1 MRTLPL
7 TITII
12 LVILVIVYYY
22 NYSLEGYATPKASG
36 STEGYE
42 TLQDKVEN
50 RMNPLAQFQDPQKN
64 PAVPVG
70 ISEAAGANLTNIS
83 KAALNVPSLVPM
95 NGILT
100 QGSLVDPISPR
111 VDNENSYLGMIKMCK
126 DKGVG
131 DRPFNDPAFSA
142 NCGMCVTSGTLKSG
156 ETFNKPTGVLVYA
169 ADKADAQKDK
179 TTNQYIFPRVI
190 PSIDAATCQGAS
202 RSDSSQPSLAI
213 TQADFE
219 AFKARAACKA
229 SHGLGNGCAR
239 CVSNKESSWIPANG
253 GTQPLTLW
261 LWGAGSVVVSVGGQK
276 IAGGDPA
283 RPATLSDSTMQ
294 LPLGRVKEGTSFNV
308 TVSKG
313 LSTEGPFVYGIITS
327 ITPANKPYKL
337 AIEKFLE
344 LDKVSGTFVRK
355 GAPKYFSDVK
365 AYSAKLLPQ
374 GGQLSM
380 ALDGFIPLTFVE
392 PDQLAAFD
400 CAASPFVSTQASAEL
415 LISDPCLNPR
425 GQGPGNYTK
434 ECLQQAVLNAG
445 CSTNGNWYKNPTIDG
460 RTTVASW
467 TAAIAS
473 LANRPDAAT
482 DVNTS
487 MGCRGV
493 NVSTPCD
500 AFLSGGIPDAGCM
513 AYLYSNDAEYSKRTG
528 RAYRSA
534 GSKFTSGKGKQIQF
548 CQPEGSLNPANP
560 NGMGE
565 LQAAARGYNG
575 LSGIEAVR
583 RFLSDVFTKATGD
596 LDLNKP
602 DAEGGRK
609 DSWRKCIGA
618 PVAPPL
624 PGTVTLN
631 SKNDVITNGKS
642 CDPIFPSRIEMN
654 GKKGNR
660 LGEIQVTGDYVLSFD
675 ITLRAINPSNWS
687 NIVHFTTTGNN
698 CCFAGDRCPAIW
710 FWPNSSA
717 FHVMLGDMEI
727 GNWGINTWA
736 MPLNTKLNFKLICIG
751 KSVSLTVGGGT
762 WNVTQPRARGTG
774 KATVWMADPWYD
786 TPNALVENFCYTPL
800 ETSSTTKYRC
810 QTGVDH
816 GPNNIQCVW
825 PVNSYTGA
833 MAKAA
838 CDSIPECKSYNTFTH
853 NGLHGACIKTGT
865 HITNANETV
874 KEFCV
879 KI

>member
-22 NYSLEGYATPKASG
+22 NYSLDGK
-36 STEGYE
+36 EGYE
-42 TLQDKVEN
+42 TLQEKVTD
-50 RMNPLAQFQDPQKN
+50 RMNPLAQLQDPQKN
-64 PAVPVG
+64 PAAAVG
-70 ISEAAGANLTNIS
+70 ISEAAGTNLRNMSQI
-83 KAALNVPSLVPM
+83 ALNIPSVVPM
-95 NGILT
+95 GGILT
-100 QGSLVDPISPR
+100 QGPLVDPIGPR
-111 VDNENSYLGMIKMCK
+111 IDNENSYLGMIKMCK

-131 DRPFNDPAFSA
+131 DRPFDDPAFSA
-142 NCGMCVTSGTLKSG
+142 NCGMCVTSGSLKSG
-156 ETFNKPTGVLVYA
+156 ETFAKPTGVLVYA
-169 ADKADAQKDK
+169 ADKANAQKDK
-179 TTNQYIFPRVI
+179 TTNQYIFPRVV
-190 PSIDAATCQGAS
+190 PSIDAATCKGAS
-202 RSDSSQPSLAI
+202 RSESSQPSLAI
-213 TQADFE
+213 TQADFD

-229 SHGLGNGCAR
+229 SHGLGNGCAK
-239 CVSNKESSWIPANG
+239 CVSNKESSWIPSNG

-261 LWGAGSVVVSVGGQK
+261 LWGAGSVVVTVGGQK
-276 IAGGDPA
+276 VAGADPA

-294 LPLGRVKEGTSFNV
+294 LPLGRIKEGTSFNV

-313 LSTEGPFVYGIITS
+313 LSTDGPFVYGIITS
-327 ITPANKPYKL
+327 LTPANKPYKL

-355 GAPKYFSDVK
+355 GAPKFFSDVK

-374 GGQLSM
+374 GGQTSM

-425 GQGPGNYTK
+425 GQSPGNYTK

-445 CSTNGNWYKNPTIDG
+445 CSTNGTWYKNPTIDNN
-460 RTTVASW
+460 TTITSW
-467 TAAIAS
+467 TAALRR
-473 LANRPDAAT
+473 LANMPNADT

-500 AFLSGGIPDAGCM
+500 PFLGGGIPDAACM

-528 RAYRSA
+528 RAYNRA

-583 RFLSDVFTKATGD
+583 KLLSDVFTKATSD
-596 LDLNKP
+596 LDLNKS

-624 PGTVTLN
+624 PGTVGVN
-631 SKNDVITNGKS
+631 SRSDVIPNGQQCHS
-642 CDPIFPSRIEMN
+642 IFPRNIEMN

-660 LGEIQVTGDYVLSFD
+660 LGEIDLTGDYILSFD
-675 ITLRAINPSNWS
+675 ITLRAINPFNWS
-687 NIVHFTTTGNN
+687 NIVHFTTTGGN
-698 CCFAGDRCPAIW
+698 CCSPGERCPAIW

-717 FHVMLGDMEI
+717 FHVRIGDTTRD
-727 GNWGINTWA
+727 GNWGLDTPPI
-736 MPLNTKLNFKLICIG
+736 PLNQKVNFKLICIG
-751 KSVSLTVGGGT
+751 QSVSLIVNGTVQ
-762 WNVTQPRARGTG
+762 NATQPSSRPTG
-774 KATVWMADPWYD
+774 KATVWMADPWHD
-786 TPNALVENFCYTPL
+786 TPNALVENFCYTLL
-800 ETSSTTKYRC
+800 EASSTVKYSCRS
-810 QTGVDH
+810 GVDH
-816 GPNNIQCVW
+816 APSNMYCGW
-825 PVNSYTGA
+825 PYPSYVGK
-833 MAKAA
+833 MVKAA
-838 CDSIPECKSYNTFTH
+838 CDRNPECKSYNTFTA
-853 NGLHGACIKTGT
+853 NGLHGGCMKTGT